1 MQKVEGA
8 TKVERLVKLLGDT
21 TASELDVG
29 GFSASQLAEEFSTPY
44 YVYNGD
50 VIVGQIQRLRQALG
64 PETDIYYSL
73 KANPSLGLCQLIAR
87 QDLGAE
93 VASIGELL
101 LAQKAG
107 FPPDRTIFAGPGKTR
122 QELELATRLGVK
134 AVNVE
139 SEGELGRLGRI
150 AESARHVTGVGI
162 RVNPYLPVTGAQM
175 RMGGGSQQFGID
187 EEALDTLLAQFNG
200 HPYLQIRGLHVYVGT
215 QIFDVDALVNH
226 FHHVVD
232 LSLTTADRLGRAV
245 DMVDFGGGFGVPYF
259 DGTEEFDLD
268 RFAVLYRDVVARCKA
283 DSRLD
288 SASLI
293 VELGR
298 YLVAEAGVYVTRVT
312 DVKVSRGKRFVVTD
326 GGMNHHITATG
337 NFGQV
342 FRKPYPIA
350 PLGHLDAATREPAT
364 LVGPCCTPLD
374 IIAQNVPFPHVEVGD
389 LVGIFCSGAYGYSA
403 SSLSF
408 LSHPTPAE
416 ILVWQGRSYQL
427 RAPGQPEAVLDGQSE
442 LP

>member
-187 EEALDTLLAQFNG
+187 EAWIS
-200 HPYLQIRGLHVYVGT
+200 QI
-215 QIFDVDALVNH
+215 DP
-226 FHHVVD
+226 
-232 LSLTTADRLGRAV
+232 S
-245 DMVDFGGGFGVPYF
+245 
-259 DGTEEFDLD
+259 
-268 RFAVLYRDVVARCKA
+268 
-283 DSRLD
+283 
-288 SASLI
+288 
-293 VELGR
+293 
-298 YLVAEAGVYVTRVT
+298 
-312 DVKVSRGKRFVVTD
+312 
-326 GGMNHHITATG
+326 
-337 NFGQV
+337 
-342 FRKPYPIA
+342 
-350 PLGHLDAATREPAT
+350 
-364 LVGPCCTPLD
+364 
-374 IIAQNVPFPHVEVGD
+374 GD
-389 LVGIFCSGAYGYSA
+389 
-403 SSLSF
+403 
-408 LSHPTPAE
+408 
-416 ILVWQGRSYQL
+416 WRSCDYY
-427 RAPGQPEAVLDGQSE
+427 E
-442 LP
+442 

>member
-200 HPYLQIRGLHVYVGT
+200 HPCLQIRGLHVYVGT

-298 YLVAEAGVYVTRVT
+298 YLVAEAGRLRNAGDRCQGFPREEVCGDRWRYE
-312 DVKVSRGKRFVVTD
+312 SPHHGYGK
-326 GGMNHHITATG
+326 
-337 NFGQV
+337 
-342 FRKPYPIA
+342 
-350 PLGHLDAATREPAT
+350 
-364 LVGPCCTPLD
+364 
-374 IIAQNVPFPHVEVGD
+374 
-389 LVGIFCSGAYGYSA
+389 
-403 SSLSF
+403 
-408 LSHPTPAE
+408 
-416 ILVWQGRSYQL
+416 L
-427 RAPGQPEAVLDGQSE
+427 RAGVPETVSDSPSWPPRCGNPRARHPGWAMLHTPGHHRAERPIPACRSRRPGGDILQRRIWV
-442 LP
+442 